1 MIKNKCSPF
10 LIITVFFLKAL
21 ARFISTTKKLKNKM
35 LKKKKQAAS
44 MSDDVNQV

>member
-35 LKKKKQAAS
+35 PKKNQAAS